1 MNTFRDKNLK
11 NELNPKLAYY
21 ECLRSCEINPESE
34 PIWIE
39 EEDCDT
45 KCLRKLA
52 SKPGY
57 KYLKA
62 RYFRETNK

>member
-1 MNTFRDKNLK
+1 MNTFRDKHFK

-34 PIWIE
+34 PIWIY

-52 SKPGY
+52 AKEGY

-62 RYFRETNK
+62 RYFRQTNK

>member
-34 PIWIE
+34 PIWID

-45 KCLRKLA
+45 KCIRKQA
-52 SKPGY
+52 SK
-57 KYLKA
+57 
-62 RYFRETNK
+62 